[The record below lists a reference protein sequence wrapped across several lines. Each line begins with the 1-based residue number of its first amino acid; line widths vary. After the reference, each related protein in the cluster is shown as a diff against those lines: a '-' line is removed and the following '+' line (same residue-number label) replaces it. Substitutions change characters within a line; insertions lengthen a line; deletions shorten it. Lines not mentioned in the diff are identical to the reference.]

1 MKIKICITVI
11 AFVLT
16 GFNSNAQEWKTR
28 GVADVYELARKSAF
42 NGNISEAQAMLLHVL
57 GLTPDDHQVRTFL
70 ARTYWWDGRKSEAR
84 AQLRIVLKK
93 SPADAEA
100 LQLSI
105 SLELQDERYKN
116 ALALLDTAILNHA
129 DKPEFLY
136 QKAAILHQLD
146 LQEQS
151 LEAVATLLKI
161 SPSHIRGNHLRL
173 ELGKI

>member
-1 MKIKICITVI
+1 MKIKICITAI
-11 AFVLT
+11 AFVLA
-16 GFNSNAQEWKTR
+16 GFNSNAQEWKTK
-28 GVADVYELARKSAF
+28 GVANVYELARKSAF
-42 NGNISEAQAMLLHVL
+42 NGNIPEAQAMLLHIL
-57 GLTPDDHQVRTFL
+57 DLTPNDHPVRTFL
-70 ARTYWWDGRKSEAR
+70 ARTYSWDGMKSEAR
-84 AQLRIVLKK
+84 AHLHIVLEKL
-93 SPADAEA
+93 PADAEA

-105 SLELQDERYKN
+105 SLELQDERYGN
-116 ALALLDTAILNHA
+116 ALALLDTAIVNHA

-136 QKAAILHQLD
+136 QKAVILHQLD